1 MKKFIDSE
9 KGFTLVELI
18 IVLGITFIIFGFITI
33 NMVNFQQK
41 TSVNTTIDTLISE
54 IKNQQTKAMTGA
66 GTNGSGNSYG
76 IYYQADR
83 YVLFSGSSYSSGDP
97 SNFTVMLDSNNSF
110 TNITFPSNTIV
121 FLQRS
126 GELNGFI
133 NGSNTITL
141 KNSEGLNDKT
151 VTLNKYG
158 VIVSIN

>member
-1 MKKFIDSE
+1 MKKNINSE

-66 GTNGSGNSYG
+66 ETNGSGSSYG

-83 YVLFSGSSYSSGDP
+83 YVLFSGPSYSSADP
-97 SNFTVMLDSNNSF
+97 LNFTVMLDSNNSF

-141 KNSEGLNDKT
+141 KNSEGLNEKT